1 MAEHFGEYMAR
12 EMKENPPVLK
22 HLGWLLP
29 LLPPIIARQDVGFF
43 LGGVVAPHTLNCDD
57 CQGKG
62 PRARMLL
69 GEGGRKLVAYPTA
82 FLLEYLERRGVSMV
96 EQFVSVKDAARRP
109 VSVQRRSRKQP
120 AAA

>member
-1 MAEHFGEYMAR
+1 MDR
-12 EMKENPPVLK
+12 EMKENPPVLQ

-29 LLPPIIARQDVGFF
+29 LLPPVIARHDVGFF

-57 CQGKG
+57 CRGKG
-62 PRARMLL
+62 PRARILL
-69 GEGGRKLVAYPTA
+69 GDGARKVVAYPTA

-96 EQFVSVKDAARRP
+96 EQFVSVRDVARRS
-109 VSVQRRSRKQP
+109 VSGQRRSRKQP